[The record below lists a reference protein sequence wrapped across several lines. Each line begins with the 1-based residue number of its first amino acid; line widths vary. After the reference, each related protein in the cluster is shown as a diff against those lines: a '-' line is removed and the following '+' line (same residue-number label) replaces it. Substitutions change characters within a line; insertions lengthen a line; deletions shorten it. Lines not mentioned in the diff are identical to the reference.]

1 MAYVSIAV
9 GASTAIM
16 GGVKAIGGGKDKKRL
31 RKRQT

>member
-16 GGVKAIGGGKDKKRL
+16 GGVKAIGGGKDKRN
-31 RKRQT
+31 